1 MAKLFDPLTLPNG
14 TILPNRLCKAAMEE
28 NMADYGQVPSQKL
41 FTLYE
46 KWAQSGVGLILTGNV
61 MIDPSAMTGP
71 GGVVLERGTDL
82 ALFKSW
88 VRHAKIKSSDKDHSI
103 VPQIWM
109 QISHP
114 GRQLY
119 KAMEEQAV
127 SASDIKLNIPG
138 LDKMMA
144 HPRALESIEIE
155 NLIERFAI
163 TASLAESAGF
173 DGVQIHGAH
182 GYLINQFLSP
192 LTNQRNDQ
200 WGGSLE
206 NRARFLLETVQA
218 VRKTVSNE
226 FCVSVKLN
234 SADFQKGGFD
244 LDNAKWV
251 VAQLNMLNID
261 LVELSGG
268 SYESPAMQG
277 VNLDKVDAPQTSSEI
292 REAYFVEFA
301 KDIVPIAKMPIM
313 VTGGITKRIVAERAL
328 NADANGFGVDMLG
341 IARAMAYVPDLPS
354 RWQNDEALAVKVQ
367 EVSWK
372 NKGLASLASMAM
384 AKAQLERVS
393 LGKKPK
399 AKLSPIAA
407 IISDQL
413 RTKKRVK
420 RYRRWRDQET
430 V

>member
-71 GGVVLERGTDL
+71 GGVVLERGTGL

-182 GYLINQFLSP
+182 GYLISQFLSP